1 VSQTVR
7 VAAAVL
13 FDAAGQVLLARRPQ
27 HKHMAGLWEFP
38 GGKLDADE
46 TGEQALCR
54 ELHEELGI
62 QLRRCHPLLQLR
74 HDYGDRVVALEVF
87 IVDEFGGEPVAL
99 EGQALQ
105 WVKPAALTQLPL
117 LPTVSPIMDALF
129 AYEGTAHGAGH
140 RIAGHS
146 AR

>member
-1 VSQTVR
+1 MSQTVR

-13 FDAAGQVLLARRPQ
+13 FDAAGRVLMARRPE

-46 TGEQALCR
+46 TGEQALAR
-54 ELHEELGI
+54 ELREELGI
-62 QLRRCHPLLQLR
+62 ELRGCHPLLQLR

-87 IVDEFGGEPVAL
+87 IVDESDGEPAAL
-99 EGQALQ
+99 EGQMLQ
-105 WVKPAALTQLPL
+105 WVSPATLTQLPL
-117 LPTVSPIMDALF
+117 LPTVRPIIQELF